1 MGDTLRFKDPA
12 SGEELTAKVIFVRA
26 PAPAIQGGKI
36 HPTVYICYVAG
47 EHLPRAVYPAD
58 VVEKDERAE

>member
-47 EHLPRAVYPAD
+47 EHLHR
-58 VVEKDERAE
+58 RGL